1 MSQDE
6 RTSLQLLLAG
16 LAHELNAPLGA
27 IQSNRDVLQRA
38 IQRVNDILADEKVD
52 EEEIEHIRGLV
63 KTIGEVIEIDQI
75 AVKAINDVVA
85 GVRACWRP
93 DPSVLRCVDL
103 HEGLETTL
111 LLLRHELKHRIEVVK
126 EYGDLPPVECYPN
139 QINQVFVNLLL
150 NASQAISGPGTVTV
164 RTYRS
169 GDQVA
174 VEIADSGLGIAPEN
188 LGRIFE
194 SGFTTKG
201 TKSGMG
207 LGLKICREIV
217 ERQGGAIEVESK
229 LGEGSTFKVRLPLK
243 PKATAGQTR

>member
-6 RTSLQLLLAG
+6 RTSLPLLLAG

-27 IQSNRDVLQRA
+27 IRSNRDVLQRA
-38 IQRVNDILADEKVD
+38 VQRLTDILADETVD

-75 AVKAINDVVA
+75 AVAAIIDLVA
-85 GVRACWRP
+85 GVRACWQP

-103 HEGLETTL
+103 HEGLDNTL

-126 EYGDLPPVECYPN
+126 QYGELPPVECYPS
-139 QINQVFVNLLL
+139 QVNQVFMNLLL
-150 NASQAISGPGTVTV
+150 NASQAISGSGTVTI
-164 RTYRS
+164 RTERR
-169 GDQVA
+169 GEEVA
-174 VEIADSGLGIAPEN
+174 VEIADSGMGIPPE
-188 LGRIFE
+188 LLDRIFE

-207 LGLKICREIV
+207 LGLRLCREIV
-217 ERQGGAIEVESK
+217 ERQGGRIEVESQV
-229 LGEGSTFKVRLPLK
+229 GEGSTFRVLLPLK
-243 PKATAGQTR
+243 FKAAPGKKP